1 LAHLAGEGVLAGT
14 IAPQTVRL
22 VTHHD
27 VDDAGLA
34 CALTALANA
43 PDEGGR

>member
-1 LAHLAGEGVLAGT
+1 MYLRAHGILAGT

-27 VDDAGLA
+27 VDDDGIERA
-34 CALTALANA
+34 CRALAGA
-43 PDEGGR
+43 P